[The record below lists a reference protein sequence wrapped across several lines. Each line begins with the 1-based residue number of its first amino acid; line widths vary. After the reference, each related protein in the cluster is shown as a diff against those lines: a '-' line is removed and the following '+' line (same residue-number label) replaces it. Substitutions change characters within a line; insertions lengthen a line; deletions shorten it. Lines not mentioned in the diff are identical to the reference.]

1 MRIGVDP
8 GGGLFNIARLYEN
21 LPRLWEQWF
30 FPDRVAARVTPPLH
44 GDSSGVRG
52 AAWLWR
58 EEGGP

>member
-1 MRIGVDP
+1 MRIGVDL
-8 GGGLFNIARLYEN
+8 GGTKIEAA
-21 LPRLWEQWF
+21 LPRLWEQWVF
-30 FPDRVAARVTPPLH
+30 SDQAAIRIVPPLH